1 MGGPLAG
8 VTVLDFTRVLSGPYC
23 TMILADLG
31 ARVIKVEH
39 PVRGDDTRHWGPPF
53 IGKESAYFLSINRNK
68 QSLSLDF
75 KHPEGRRILDALLP
89 RVDVVV
95 ENFRPGTLEAV
106 GLDGATLRTHHPRLI
121 YCSISGYGHTGPRRD
136 EAGYD
141 AVIQAEGGLMS
152 VTGEPDGP
160 SYRLGV
166 AISDIVAGMF
176 AAHGVIAALYA
187 RQNTGIGQ
195 VIDIGMLDA
204 TAALLTYQAGNYFTT
219 GETPGRLGNRHPTIV
234 PYEVFDTCDGRIV
247 IAVGND
253 EIWRRFCAVAGL
265 SELAA
270 DERFVDNRCRV
281 TNYAELKPLLDA
293 AFKRRTR
300 EEWLTTLRGAGVPC
314 GSVRDV
320 AEVLTDPHLK
330 ARAMIAELHH
340 STVGPINVIGS
351 PIKLSETPPA
361 IRDAPPTLGQH
372 REAILSELGYDRQS
386 IVALEAAGVI

>member
-1 MGGPLAG
+1 

-31 ARVIKVEH
+31 ARVIKIEH

-75 KHPEGRRILDALLP
+75 KHPDGRRILDALLP
-89 RVDVVV
+89 RVDVIV
-95 ENFRPGTLEAV
+95 ENFRPNTLEAV
-106 GLDGATLRTHHPRLI
+106 GLDGATLRPRYPRLI

-187 RQNTGIGQ
+187 RENSGTGQ
-195 VIDIGMLDA
+195 EVDIGMLDA
-204 TAALLTYQAGNYFTT
+204 TAALLTYQAGNYFAT
-219 GETPGRLGNRHPTIV
+219 GETPRRLGNRHPTIV
-234 PYEVFDTCDGRIV
+234 PYEVFEASDGQIV

-253 EIWRRFCAVAGL
+253 EIWGRFCAVAGL
-265 SELAA
+265 SELAI
-270 DERFVDNRCRV
+270 DERFVDNRRRLA
-281 TNYAELKPLLDA
+281 NYAELKRVLDA

-300 EEWLTTLRGAGVPC
+300 DEWLVTLREAGVPS

-386 IVALEAAGVI
+386 IVALETAGVI

>member
-1 MGGPLAG
+1 

-75 KHPEGRRILDALLP
+75 KHPDGRRILDVLLP

-95 ENFRPGTLEAV
+95 ENFRPGTLEGV
-106 GLDGATLRTHHPRLI
+106 GLDGPTLRTRHSRLI
-121 YCSISGYGHTGPRRD
+121 YCSISGYGHTGPRRE

-187 RQNTGIGQ
+187 REQTGTGQ
-195 VIDIGMLDA
+195 VVDIGMLDA

-219 GETPGRLGNRHPTIV
+219 GETPRRLGNRHPTIV
-234 PYEVFDTCDGRIV
+234 PYEVFDTSDGQIV

-253 EIWRRFCAVAGL
+253 EIWRRFCSVAGL
-265 SELAA
+265 PELAA
-270 DERFVDNRCRV
+270 DERFADNRRRV
-281 TNYAELKPLLDA
+281 GNYAELKRLLDT
-293 AFKRRTR
+293 AFKQRTR
-300 EEWLTTLRGAGVPC
+300 DEWLATLRAAGVPS

-340 STVGPINVIGS
+340 STVGPISVVGS
-351 PIKLSETPPA
+351 PIKLSATPPA

-372 REAILSELGYDRQS
+372 REAILRELGYDQQA
-386 IVALEAAGVI
+386 IVALETAGVI